1 MLTLLVVEGESTLV
15 VLLEGEI
22 HGADSEIVAGNGGL
36 ERRLVS
42 LH

>member
-1 MLTLLVVEGESTLV
+1 MVTFLVVEGEDALV
-15 VLLEGEI
+15 VLLEGEVYW
-22 HGADSEIVAGNGGL
+22 ADGEIVGGNGGL